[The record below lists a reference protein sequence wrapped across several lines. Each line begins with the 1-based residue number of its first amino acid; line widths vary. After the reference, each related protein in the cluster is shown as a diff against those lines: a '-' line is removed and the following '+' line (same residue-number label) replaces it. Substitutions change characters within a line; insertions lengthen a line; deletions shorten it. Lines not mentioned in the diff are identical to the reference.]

1 MPAPLPA
8 LSLSDSER
16 EQIGRWLNAQGTP
29 QQVAL
34 RSRIVLA
41 AAAAQSDSAIA
52 NDLAINRKTV
62 LLWRTRFAEHG
73 LTSLWEIAPGRGRKS
88 TYDAA
93 KIKAIV
99 DTTLQTKPKGMTH
112 WSCRLMAA
120 RQGVSKSTVSNIW
133 RSHHLK
139 PHRVKRFKLSR
150 DPHFLEKLTDVVGLY
165 LNPPQQAL
173 VLCVDEKSQ
182 IQALDRTQPGLPM
195 KKGRCGT
202 MTHDYKRNGTTTLF
216 AALEVLEGRVVGQCY
231 ERHRHQ
237 EFLKFLRRLDHEF
250 PGAVPLH
257 LVLDNY
263 GTHKH
268 PKVQAWLKRHP
279 RFIPHFVPTSSS
291 WLNLVERWFGEL
303 TGKRVRRGSF
313 ANVDELQQA
322 ILEFLTAWND
332 HPKPFVWTA
341 TVDMIQQK
349 LARCRQTLEQIQPGS
364 TQPRRRRPTQKL
376 SS

>member
-8 LSLSDSER
+8 LSLSDHDR
-16 EQIGRWLNAQGTP
+16 EQIGRWLSAQGTP

-52 NDLAINRKTV
+52 HALAINRKTV
-62 LLWRTRFAEHG
+62 MVWRARFAEQG
-73 LTSLWEIAPGRGRKS
+73 LTSLWEIAPGRGRKP
-88 TYDAA
+88 TYDGA

-133 RSHHLK
+133 RSHNLK

-182 IQALDRTQPGLPM
+182 IQALDRTQPGLPL
-195 KKGRCGT
+195 KKGPLR
-202 MTHDYKRNGTTTLF
+202 HDDARLQAQWHHHAVCRPGSLGRTGGGPVLRT
-216 AALEVLEGRVVGQCY
+216 ASASGVLEVSAPAGSGVSWRGALALGDGQLRHAQTSHGR
-231 ERHRHQ
+231 
-237 EFLKFLRRLDHEF
+237 K
-250 PGAVPLH
+250 
-257 LVLDNY
+257 
-263 GTHKH
+263 
-268 PKVQAWLKRHP
+268 
-279 RFIPHFVPTSSS
+279 
-291 WLNLVERWFGEL
+291 
-303 TGKRVRRGSF
+303 
-313 ANVDELQQA
+313 
-322 ILEFLTAWND
+322 
-332 HPKPFVWTA
+332 
-341 TVDMIQQK
+341 
-349 LARCRQTLEQIQPGS
+349 PGS
-364 TQPRRRRPTQKL
+364 NGIRALSRTLSRPVPVG
-376 SS
+376 

>member
-1 MPAPLPA
+1 V
-8 LSLSDSER
+8 S
-16 EQIGRWLNAQGTP
+16 AQGTP

-52 NDLAINRKTV
+52 HDLAINRKTV
-62 LLWRTRFAEHG
+62 MLWRARFAAHG
-73 LTSLWEIAPGRGRKS
+73 LTSLWEIAPGRGRKP
-88 TYDAA
+88 TYDGA

-120 RQGVSKSTVSNIW
+120 RQGVSKSTVNNVW
-133 RSHHLK
+133 RSHNLK

-216 AALEVLEGRVVGQCY
+216 AALEVLEGRVVGQCF

-237 EFLKFLRRLDHEF
+237 EFLKFLRQLDHEF
-250 PGAVPLH
+250 PGEVPLH

-268 PKVQAWLKRHP
+268 PTVQTWLNRHP

-291 WLNLVERWFGEL
+291 WLNLIERWFGEL

-313 ANVDELQQA
+313 ANVEELQQA
-322 ILEFLTAWND
+322 IQEFLATWND

-341 TVDMIQQK
+341 TVEMIQEK
-349 LARCRQTLEQIQPGS
+349 LARCRQTLEQIQPGC
-364 TQPRRRRPTQKL
+364 TQPRRRRQTQKL

>member
-1 MPAPLPA
+1 MPAALPA
-8 LSLSDSER
+8 LSLSVTDR
-16 EQIGRWLNAQGTP
+16 EHIGRWLSAQGTP

-62 LLWRTRFAEHG
+62 MLWRARFAEHG
-73 LTSLWEIAPGRGRKS
+73 LTSLWEIAPGRGRKP
-88 TYDAA
+88 TYDRA

-120 RQGVSKSTVSNIW
+120 RQGVSKSTVSTIW
-133 RSHHLK
+133 RSHNLK

-182 IQALDRTQPGLPM
+182 IQALDRTQPGLPL

-250 PGAVPLH
+250 PGEVPLH
-257 LVLDNY
+257 LGL
-263 GTHKH
+263 
-268 PKVQAWLKRHP
+268 A
-279 RFIPHFVPTSSS
+279 
-291 WLNLVERWFGEL
+291 
-303 TGKRVRRGSF
+303 
-313 ANVDELQQA
+313 
-322 ILEFLTAWND
+322 
-332 HPKPFVWTA
+332 
-341 TVDMIQQK
+341 QK
-349 LARCRQTLEQIQPGS
+349 
-364 TQPRRRRPTQKL
+364 
-376 SS
+376 

>member
-1 MPAPLPA
+1 MPAALPA
-8 LSLSDSER
+8 LTLSDTDR
-16 EQIGRWLNAQGTP
+16 EQIGRWVSAHGTP
-29 QQVAL
+29 QQVVL
-34 RSRIVLA
+34 RCRIVLA
-41 AAAAQSDSAIA
+41 AAAAQSDVAVASA
-52 NDLAINRKTV
+52 LAINRKTV
-62 LLWRTRFAEHG
+62 MLWRARFAEQG
-73 LTSLWEIAPGRGRKS
+73 LPSLWEIAPGRGRKA
-88 TYDAA
+88 TYDSA

-150 DPHFLEKLTDVVGLY
+150 DPRFLEKLTDVVGLY
-165 LNPPQQAL
+165 VNPPQQAL

-216 AALEVLEGRVVGQCY
+216 AALDVLAGRVVGQCY

-237 EFLKFLRRLDHEF
+237 EFVKFLRRLDQEF
-250 PGAVPLH
+250 PGDVPLH

-263 GTHKH
+263 GTHTH
-268 PKVQAWLKRHP
+268 PAVHTWLTRHP
-279 RFIPHFVPTSSS
+279 RFILHFVPTSSS
-291 WLNLVERWFGEL
+291 WLNLIERWFGEL

-313 ANVDELQQA
+313 ANVDELEQA
-322 ILEFLTAWND
+322 ILEFLAASNE

-341 TVDMIQQK
+341 TVEMIQAK
-349 LARCRQTLEQIQPGS
+349 LARCRQTLEQILPGS
-364 TQPRRRRPTQKL
+364 TQPRRRKSTQTL